1 MEGFNT
7 NRRNFIKLC
16 TVAGITV
23 FAAPVLWQKG
33 KAQNPETARDVLN
46 WRGAGSDPAFRTDGV
61 AKVTGQKIFGRD
73 FRARDMPG
81 WKPQQHYALVLR
93 CNRVERRFDGV
104 DWTQLP
110 AEAQPYAKVTAE
122 TLAEKKLKLPAFYGE
137 AMLLSEGASPL
148 YYGHAV
154 AMLLFD
160 DFEKYATAKQALQF
174 NEQVIRYG
182 AQTPPVERDPYA
194 SWRIIRVEGPQGPE
208 DEDLYSPM
216 QDGLFFPNYRDHKA
230 EWPRAANLSGS
241 VSERGMYYAQ
251 QIRATTER
259 EAESGN
265 WHLVR
270 GEYRTQIVDPMMM
283 EPEAANV
290 WFDGERQTL
299 HLVLTSQS
307 PQDFQELAAHMIAES
322 AFAAEIKNIVVHSAV
337 VGGGFGAKDHSIFPY
352 YGLVAGLF
360 GTAPVR
366 LANNRFEQFQ
376 AGLKRHPF
384 GMRNTLAIDKKNG
397 KFQALI
403 AEMQVDGGGRQ
414 NFSAS
419 VSMVGASAIQSIYYL
434 PRNDI
439 SSVANQSMNVDS
451 GSMRGYGTLQTM
463 TAMEMMVNQAA
474 AELGIDPIELRLRN
488 AFQDGW
494 RNTQG
499 AVPKVGVRY
508 RELLER
514 AREHPMWRDR
524 MERKRAFEQENPG
537 YLFGTG
543 YAIATKDYGTGAA
556 APSAAVQFDTAG
568 RLSMAVEFMEM
579 GTGIGTSQSLLLETV
594 LGRAADHCTVGEVDA
609 WHALQQF
616 QTESPYTMSQQH
628 QDQQSANPLWT
639 PVTAMAS
646 AASMSSYFQSHAT
659 QQAAEILFQQGLLP
673 AARRLWKRNE
683 LENGQTQWREGKLH
697 YGNLPPLALEQLAA
711 DAHRNGD
718 VTGVMVHSFNRWE
731 WAEADFE
738 LHGRQWTGSIDGL
751 ALRRGGSA
759 EKVSA
764 DEYQVEKRSAVRY
777 PRTALNN
784 AMVTYYAPTAAL
796 VEVAVNPGNG
806 EVSIHGLQNYMDCG
820 RTIVRPLVEG
830 QIEGGVA
837 MGIGHAL
844 YEYLPPLAE
853 GAGNGTWNLN
863 RYQVPLAK
871 HVPVWIQQHEIL
883 PPATEKDPHKGIA
896 EVVMIPIVAAL
907 AEAIYQATGKRFNE
921 VPITPERLRR
931 ALNPQVL

>member
-1 MEGFNT
+1 MEGFNPD
-7 NRRNFIKLC
+7 RRNFIKLC
-16 TVAGITV
+16 TVAGITI
-23 FAAPVLWQKG
+23 FAAPALWQMG
-33 KAQNPETARDVLN
+33 NARPSELGRDGLS
-46 WRGAGSDPAFRTDGV
+46 WRGSGPEPAFRTDGV

-81 WKPQQHYALVLR
+81 WKQQQHYAFVLR
-93 CNRVERRFDGV
+93 CNRVERQFNGV
-104 DWTQLP
+104 DWSQIP
-110 AEAQPYAKVTAE
+110 ADAQPYAKITAE
-122 TLAEKKLKLPAFYGE
+122 TLADKKLKLPAFYGE
-137 AMLLSEGASPL
+137 AMLLSAGASPL

-154 AMLLFD
+154 AILLFD

-174 NEQVIRYG
+174 NDQVIRYG
-182 AQTPPVERDPYA
+182 EQTPPVVRDPYA
-194 SWRIIRVEGPQGPE
+194 SWRIIRVEGAQGPE
-208 DEDLYSPM
+208 GEDLYSPM
-216 QDGLFFPNYRDHKA
+216 QDGLFFPIYRDHKP
-230 EWPRAANLSGS
+230 EWPRGANLSGN

-251 QIRATTER
+251 QIHDQTRR
-259 EAESGN
+259 ETESGN

-270 GEYRTQIVDPMMM
+270 GEYRTQIIDPMMM

-290 WFDGERQTL
+290 WLDGEQQTL
-299 HLVLTSQS
+299 HLVITSQS
-307 PQDFQELAAHMIAES
+307 PQDFQELAAHMVAES
-322 AFAAEIKNIVVHSAV
+322 AFATKIKNIVVHSAV

-360 GTAPVR
+360 GSAPVR

-384 GMRNTLAIDKKNG
+384 HMRNTLAIDKKTG
-397 KFQALI
+397 KFQSLI

-439 SSVANQSMNVDS
+439 SAVANQSMNVDS

-474 AELGIDPIELRLRN
+474 EELGIDPIELRLRN
-488 AFQDGW
+488 AFQNGW

-499 AVPKVGVRY
+499 AVPKVDLRY

-514 AREHPMWRDR
+514 AREHAMWR
-524 MERKRAFEQENPG
+524 ERVQRKQRFEQENPG

-556 APSAAVQFDTAG
+556 APSAAVQFDAAG

-579 GTGIGTSQSLLLETV
+579 GTGIGTAQSLLLENI
-594 LGRAADHCTVGEVDA
+594 LGSAADHCTVGEVDA
-609 WHALQQF
+609 WHALRQF

-628 QDQQSANPLWT
+628 QDQMSADPLWT

-646 AASMSSYFQSHAT
+646 AASMSAYFQSHVT
-659 QQAAEILFQQGLLP
+659 LQAAEILFQQGLLP
-673 AARRLWKRNE
+673 AARRLWKRDE
-683 LENGQTQWREGKLH
+683 LDGASAQWRDGKLH
-697 YGNLPPLALEQLAA
+697 YGDLPPLTLAQLAA
-711 DAHRNGD
+711 EAHRDGG
-718 VTGVMVHSFNRWE
+718 VTGVMVHGFNRWE
-731 WAEADFE
+731 WTEADFE
-738 LHGRQWTGSIDGL
+738 LDGRQWTWSIDGL

-759 EKVSA
+759 ETVRG
-764 DEYQVEKRSAVRY
+764 DEYQIEKRSAVRY
-777 PRTALNN
+777 PSTALNN

-796 VEVAVNPGNG
+796 VEVAVNSGTG
-806 EVSIHGLQNYMDCG
+806 EVRIHGLQNYMDCG

-871 HVPVWIQQHEIL
+871 HVPVWNQQHEIL

-921 VPITPERLRR
+921 VPITPEKLRR